1 MSLVLDLKW
10 FNTVLVTSLFV
21 SHKIHSTYN
30 DNYENLSA
38 RGSKRKAEKSD
49 SFLSLFQNV
58 AKNLKTIYR
67 NIKIMVDASYD
78 LQCCSEP
85 A

>member
-30 DNYENLSA
+30 DNSENLSA